1 MIIIFL
7 ILMLSISSLGLRL
20 SSLSSIKK
28 SFISRLS
35 LSSSPS
41 SSITSSTTTTKETK
55 WKTLEQGVDICDLE
69 ICIDDDIKNY
79 ETIKLSELV
88 DGILEEPLRIP
99 PSSELPLSL
108 NNKYYG
114 LRHGQSEA
122 NIAGIISSEIL
133 TGSTIHGLT
142 PLGRDQ
148 AKQAAIPLLEVLN
161 NNNNLIMISSNF
173 TRARET
179 AQECLN
185 EMERITSKSYGKVII
200 RNELRERWFGRL
212 DGAPLI
218 WYNRVWPIDRLTAN
232 NKRYSVESVTEVVM
246 RISGLIYDL
255 EKIYKDKT
263 IVLVSHADT
272 LQIAQT
278 FMSKGDT
285 RKFADYRFKN
295 GEVRHMTGGLP
306 VPQPIEYK

>member
-1 MIIIFL
+1 
-7 ILMLSISSLGLRL
+7 MLSLFSLGLRL
-20 SSLSSIKK
+20 SSLSSSSYTLRSIKK
-28 SFISRLS
+28 RSSILYST
-35 LSSSPS
+35 SSSS
-41 SSITSSTTTTKETK
+41 SSKQMKETI
-55 WKTLEQGVDICDLE
+55 WKTLEKGVDICDLE
-69 ICIDDDIKNY
+69 ICIDDDVKNY
-79 ETIKLSELV
+79 ETIKLSELL
-88 DGILEEPLRIP
+88 DGVIEEPLRIP
-99 PSSELPLSL
+99 STSELPLSL

-122 NIAGIISSEIL
+122 NIAGIISSEII

-142 PLGRDQ
+142 SLGRDQ
-148 AKQAAIPLLEVLN
+148 AKQAAKPLLEVLN
-161 NNNNLIMISSNF
+161 NNNNLVMISSNF

-179 AQECLN
+179 AQECLH
-185 EMERITSKSYGKVII
+185 EMERITSQSYGNVII

-218 WYNRVWPIDRLTAN
+218 WYNRVWPIDRLNAN
-232 NKRYSVESVTEVVM
+232 NKRYSVESVKEVVM

-295 GEVRHMTGGLP
+295 GEVRAMTEGLP
-306 VPQPIEYK
+306 PPQPIEYK